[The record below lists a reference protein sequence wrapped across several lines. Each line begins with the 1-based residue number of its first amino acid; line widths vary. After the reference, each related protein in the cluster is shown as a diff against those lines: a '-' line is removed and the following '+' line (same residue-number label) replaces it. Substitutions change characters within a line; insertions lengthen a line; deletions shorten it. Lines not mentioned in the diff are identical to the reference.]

1 MTPLIETKK
10 LTHIYSEGTPFE
22 HVAVKD
28 VDFTA
33 SRGEFIGIIGHTG
46 SGKSTFV
53 QHLNGL
59 LKPTS
64 GSVLVEGEEI
74 FSSAA
79 RTRQVRSKVGLVF
92 QYPEYQLF
100 EETVRADIAYGPKNM
115 KLSKEEI
122 EQRVL
127 EAADFVGLD
136 PELLDKSPFDL
147 SGGQKRRAAIAGVIA
162 MRPDVLILDEPTAG
176 LDPRGREEI
185 IFNIRRYHTAVNGTV
200 IYITHSMEDIARFA
214 TRLVVFNKGSIAM
227 DGEPAQVF
235 RHVEELESMGLTVP
249 SVTKVMSLLKARGI
263 PVEEGVTASR
273 ARHMYR
279 LFNEAAKIVKT
290 IDPSRPVAMCN
301 GDLVFLDIIVEECKD
316 IDIFGVNSYRGDSF
330 DTLFQVVKE
339 KYGKPLMFTEFGAD
353 AFEEIVFDDA
363 KYDSLCMD
371 LRGRRLWDSAE
382 EESEP

>member
-28 VDFTA
+28 VDFNA

-64 GSVLVEGEEI
+64 GSVLVEGEKI
-74 FSSAA
+74 FSSPS
-79 RTRQVRSKVGLVF
+79 RIRQVRSKVGLVF

-115 KLSKEEI
+115 KLSREEV

-127 EAADFVGLD
+127 EAAVFVGLEPD
-136 PELLDKSPFDL
+136 MLDKSPFDL

-185 IFNIRRYHTAVNGTV
+185 IFNIRRYHAAVNGTV

-214 TRLVVFNKGSIAM
+214 TRLVVFNKGTIAM
-227 DGEPAQVF
+227 DDEPGQVF

-249 SVTKVMSLLKARGI
+249 SVTKVMSLLRGRGL
-263 PVEEGVTASR
+263 PVEDGVYTVDKAVEVLLRLKGGGEGA
-273 ARHMYR
+273 
-279 LFNEAAKIVKT
+279 
-290 IDPSRPVAMCN
+290 
-301 GDLVFLDIIVEECKD
+301 
-316 IDIFGVNSYRGDSF
+316 
-330 DTLFQVVKE
+330 
-339 KYGKPLMFTEFGAD
+339 
-353 AFEEIVFDDA
+353 
-363 KYDSLCMD
+363 
-371 LRGRRLWDSAE
+371 
-382 EESEP
+382 

>member
-10 LTHIYSEGTPFE
+10 LTHIYSAGTPFE

-28 VDFTA
+28 VDFRA

-64 GSVLVEGEEI
+64 GQVLVEGEEI

-79 RTRQVRSKVGLVF
+79 RTRQVRSQVGLVF

-115 KLSKEEI
+115 KLKQEEI

-127 EAADFVGLD
+127 EAADFVGLEE
-136 PELLDKSPFDL
+136 ELLDKSPFDL

-176 LDPRGREEI
+176 LDPKGREEI
-185 IFNIRRYHTAVNGTV
+185 IYNIRRYHEAVNGTV

-214 TRLVVFNKGSIAM
+214 TRLVVFNKGVIAM
-227 DGEPAQVF
+227 DDAPGSVF
-235 RHVEELESMGLTVP
+235 RHVEELEQMGLTVP
-249 SVTKVMSLLKARGI
+249 SVTKVFSLLKGRGL
-263 PVEEGVTASR
+263 PVEDGVYTVHKAVEVLQ
-273 ARHMYR
+273 R
-279 LFNEAAKIVKT
+279 LKGGGGNA
-290 IDPSRPVAMCN
+290 
-301 GDLVFLDIIVEECKD
+301 
-316 IDIFGVNSYRGDSF
+316 
-330 DTLFQVVKE
+330 
-339 KYGKPLMFTEFGAD
+339 
-353 AFEEIVFDDA
+353 
-363 KYDSLCMD
+363 
-371 LRGRRLWDSAE
+371 
-382 EESEP
+382 

>member
-74 FSSAA
+74 FSSSA

-92 QYPEYQLF
+92 QYPDYQLF
-100 EETVRADIAYGPKNM
+100 EETVRADIAYGPKNI
-115 KLSKEEI
+115 KLGKEEI

-185 IFNIRRYHTAVNGTV
+185 IYNIRRYHAAVNGTV
-200 IYITHSMEDIARFA
+200 I
-214 TRLVVFNKGSIAM
+214 
-227 DGEPAQVF
+227 
-235 RHVEELESMGLTVP
+235 
-249 SVTKVMSLLKARGI
+249 
-263 PVEEGVTASR
+263 
-273 ARHMYR
+273 
-279 LFNEAAKIVKT
+279 
-290 IDPSRPVAMCN
+290 
-301 GDLVFLDIIVEECKD
+301 
-316 IDIFGVNSYRGDSF
+316 
-330 DTLFQVVKE
+330 
-339 KYGKPLMFTEFGAD
+339 
-353 AFEEIVFDDA
+353 
-363 KYDSLCMD
+363 
-371 LRGRRLWDSAE
+371 
-382 EESEP
+382 